1 MRVIAGRLGGQSF
14 TSPKS
19 FKTHPMSEKIRG
31 AIFNMLGDVSGLHIL
46 DAFAGSGALAIEA
59 LSRGAAKAV
68 SLDSDKAAVSAM
80 QANART
86 LQLATL
92 WHITQAPVLSWIE
105 SNRNLQ
111 FDIIFADP
119 PYKEP
124 HLSSIIALGALVAP
138 DGLLVVSLPPTV
150 QPPEI
155 PACTIIRAKQ
165 YGDATVT
172 VYMPAKQG

>member
-14 TSPKS
+14 ASPKS

-31 AIFNMLGDVSGLHIL
+31 AIFNMLGDISGLSVL

-59 LSRGAAKAV
+59 LSRGAVKV
-68 SLDSDKAAVSAM
+68 TSLDSDKAAASVM
-80 QANART
+80 QANARS
-86 LQLATL
+86 LQLARQ

-105 SNRNLQ
+105 GNQNLQ

-119 PYKEP
+119 PYNEP
-124 HLSSIIALGALVAP
+124 HLSSVIALGAVVAP
-138 DGLLVVSLPPTV
+138 EGLLVVSLPPTV
-150 QPPEI
+150 QPPTI
-155 PACTIIRAKQ
+155 PALTIIRAKQ

-172 VYMPAKQG
+172 VYTSAKQA